1 MERPVKQGQRVEV
14 FVSDRALAVICW
26 LVVAFHLI
34 FTVLGAIPG
43 LAYTPRHKDL
53 WLASVAALLA
63 LALWQETRNRAHHG
77 HWLLL
82 MPVLSAAVLR
92 LFIPAD
98 GMGLWQC
105 GLALVVLILGGALFA
120 RAGAGRGFRL
130 AAGILCAT
138 VLVPTLMMMLLTA
151 FIGPPNITLRR
162 YPDPTGHL
170 EAEVRVVD
178 EGATGGSTTV
188 TVCQDWPFGLLD
200 VVRGKTTLDWID
212 PDALE
217 VAWMDEDT
225 ISINGRM
232 WRWKGER
239 GAA

>member
-1 MERPVKQGQRVEV
+1 MERPVKHRQRMEASVY
-14 FVSDRALAVICW
+14 DRALAVICW
-26 LVVAFHLI
+26 LVAGFHLI
-34 FTVLGAIPG
+34 FTVFGAITG
-43 LAYTPRHKDL
+43 LAYTPRHKAA
-53 WLASVAALLA
+53 WLICVAMLLVLA
-63 LALWQETRNRAHHG
+63 LCQETRNKAHHG

-98 GMGLWQC
+98 GIGLWQC
-105 GLALVVLILGGALFA
+105 GLALLDLVLGGALFA
-120 RAGAGRGFRL
+120 RARAGRGFKL

-138 VLVPTLMMMLLTA
+138 VLVPTLMLLLLTA
-151 FIGPPNITLRR
+151 LIGPPNITLRR

-188 TVCQDWPFGLLD
+188 TVCQARPFGLLD
-200 VVRGKTTLDWID
+200 VVRGKTTLGWID
-212 PDALE
+212 PGALE
-217 VAWMDEDT
+217 VAWVDEDT
-225 ISINGRM
+225 ILINGRM
-232 WRWKGER
+232 WHWNAER

>member
-1 MERPVKQGQRVEV
+1 MERPVKHRQRVEA

-43 LAYTPRHKDL
+43 LAYTPRHKAA
-53 WLASVAALLA
+53 WLICVAALLA

-98 GMGLWQC
+98 DMGLWQC

-138 VLVPTLMMMLLTA
+138 VLVPTLMMLLLTA

-178 EGATGGSTTV
+178 EGATGGKHDGHGLPGLALRSAGR
-188 TVCQDWPFGLLD
+188 CQGENHPGLDRPRRAGGGVDRRGHDLD
-200 VVRGKTTLDWID
+200 QRQDV
-212 PDALE
+212 ALE
-217 VAWMDEDT
+217 
-225 ISINGRM
+225 G
-232 WRWKGER
+232 
-239 GAA
+239 

>member
-1 MERPVKQGQRVEV
+1 MEQPVKQRQRIEA
-14 FVSDRALAVICW
+14 FVSDKTLAVICW
-26 LVVAFHLI
+26 LVVAFHLL

-43 LAYTPRHKDL
+43 LAYTPRNKAA
-53 WLASVAALLA
+53 WLICVAALLA
-63 LALWQETRNRAHHG
+63 LALWQETRNKMHHD

-82 MPVLSAAVLR
+82 MPVLAAAVLR
-92 LFIPAD
+92 LLIPAD

-105 GLALVVLILGGALFA
+105 GLALLDLVLGGALFA
-120 RAGAGRGFRL
+120 RARAGRGFKL
-130 AAGILCAT
+130 AAGILCAV

-162 YPDPTGHL
+162 YPDPTGRL
-170 EAEVRVVD
+170 EAKVRVVD

-188 TVCQDWPFGLLD
+188 TVCQARPFGLLN

>member
-1 MERPVKQGQRVEV
+1 MILNRHLELNN
-14 FVSDRALAVICW
+14 RALAVICW

-34 FTVLGAIPG
+34 FTALGAIPG
-43 LAYTPRHKDL
+43 LAYTPRHKGF
-53 WLASVAALLA
+53 WLALVAALLK
-63 LALWQETRNRAHHG
+63 LALWQETRSKAHHG

-105 GLALVVLILGGALFA
+105 GLALVDLVLGGALFA
-120 RAGAGRGFRL
+120 RARAGRGFRL
-130 AAGILCAT
+130 AAGILCAM
-138 VLVPTLMMMLLTA
+138 VLVPTLLLMLLTA

-162 YPDPTGHL
+162 YPDPGGHL

-188 TVCQDWPFGLLD
+188 TVCQVWPFGLLR
-200 VVRGKTTLDWID
+200 VVRNKTTLGWID
-212 PDALE
+212 SGALD
-217 VAWMDEDT
+217 VAWVDEDT

-232 WRWKGER
+232 WRWKGEQS
-239 GAA
+239 AA

>member
-1 MERPVKQGQRVEV
+1 MARTVKQGQRVEAS
-14 FVSDRALAVICW
+14 VSDRALAVICW

-43 LAYTPRHKDL
+43 LAYTPRHKGL
-53 WLASVAALLA
+53 WLALVAALLA
-63 LALWQETRNRAHHG
+63 LALWQGARNKARHG

-105 GLALVVLILGGALFA
+105 GLALVDLVLGGALFA
-120 RAGAGRGFRL
+120 RAGADRGFRL
-130 AAGILCAT
+130 ATGILCAM
-138 VLVPTLMMMLLTA
+138 VLVPTLMMLLLTA
-151 FIGPPNITLRR
+151 FIGPPNVTLRR
-162 YPDPTGHL
+162 YPDPGGHL

-200 VVRGKTTLDWID
+200 VVRGKTTLGWID
-212 PDALE
+212 PGALE
-217 VAWMDEDT
+217 VAWVDGDT
-225 ISINGRM
+225 ISINGET
-232 WRWKGER
+232 WHWKGEQ

>member
-1 MERPVKQGQRVEV
+1 MECPVKQGQRVKAL
-14 FVSDRALAVICW
+14 VSDRALAVICW

-43 LAYTPRHKDL
+43 LAYTPRNKAA
-53 WLASVAALLA
+53 WLICVAALLA
-63 LALWQETRNRAHHG
+63 LALWQETRNKAHHG

-82 MPVLSAAVLR
+82 MPVLAAAVLR

-105 GLALVVLILGGALFA
+105 GLALLDLALGGALFA
-120 RAGAGRGFRL
+120 RARAGRGFKL

-188 TVCQDWPFGLLD
+188 TVCQAWPFGLLD

-212 PDALE
+212 PGALE
-217 VAWMDEDT
+217 VAWVDEDT

-232 WRWKGER
+232 WRWSGER
-239 GAA
+239 SAA